1 MKKKV
6 LFFVLSAIMLAFL
19 VGCGGSGNGSSST
32 VRETIKLFARMIW

>member
-19 VGCGGSGNGSSST
+19 VGCGGSGNGSKRSGC
-32 VRETIKLFARMIW
+32 RLY